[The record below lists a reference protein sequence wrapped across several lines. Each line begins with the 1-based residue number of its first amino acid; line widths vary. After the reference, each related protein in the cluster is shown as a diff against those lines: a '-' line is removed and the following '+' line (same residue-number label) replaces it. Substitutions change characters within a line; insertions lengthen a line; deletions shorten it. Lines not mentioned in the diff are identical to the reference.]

1 MTKHNFT
8 ATTTNY
14 LADIV
19 VIWVKKLTEI
29 RKQFTPILQ
38 AAASDH
44 RRDEDANSCSDKWRW
59 VADAAEASLTNEVQD
74 FRRQLVKVH
83 LNVVLEY
90 ETTKGPCWFI
100 WKNNQ

>member
-1 MTKHNFT
+1 MTKHNCIT
-8 ATTTNY
+8 ATNY

-19 VIWVKKLTEI
+19 IIGVKKLTEI
-29 RKQFTPILQ
+29 QKQFAPILQ
-38 AAASDH
+38 SAACDH

-59 VADAAEASLTNEVQD
+59 VADAAEASLTDEVQD

-83 LNVVLEY
+83 LNVVFEY
-90 ETTKGPCWFI
+90 ETTKGPRWLI